1 MAAFEVDFFGGQD
14 SVTDTSSGS
23 AGVAVAEQPVAE
35 QVAEPTTETSGP
47 GSHCATPAK
56 TATEWL
62 ANGGTFGSY
71 PHPDESE
78 SESYLT
84 ENSDGSESADDEE
97 NISDELRE
105 ARREFIR
112 ASIELARAKKA
123 QKRCQKRFDYC
134 LEMMMDLTQDQIG
147 GDDSDDS
154 DGESDGD
161 SDEPHSA
168 TVADSTPVAPA
179 AHIREVISRDE
190 WQKVSIDQLGLKES
204 LCEKLKEAG
213 LDTIGRLESRR
224 AEIYSGF
231 EKWPKGIGQ
240 AKVTE
245 IENAVLDWLA
255 KNRQDDDKISTSTEG
270 ELADSV
276 DPDALET
283 TEPVGETITQEPV
296 PPVPETE
303 INREIFESGRQA
315 YDQNAKVDEC
325 PWTPGAEA
333 DSWIAGWKSAQAED
347 KPKSTVAATV
357 VTDLLEGL

>member
-23 AGVAVAEQPVAE
+23 AGVAVAEPPVAE
-35 QVAEPTTETSGP
+35 QVAEVAAEPATEPAAETSGP

-56 TATEWL
+56 TVTEWL
-62 ANGGTFGSY
+62 NH
-71 PHPDESE
+71 HPDRLDSE
-78 SESYLT
+78 SDLT
-84 ENSDGSESADDEE
+84 EDSDGDEPSGDDEE

-105 ARREFIR
+105 AQREFIR
-112 ASIELARAKKA
+112 SSMELARAKKA

-147 GDDSDDS
+147 GDDSDEG

-161 SDEPHSA
+161 CDGPESA
-168 TVADSTPVAPA
+168 TVAGSSPA
-179 AHIREVISRDE
+179 SPAEPIREVSRDE
-190 WQKVSIDQLGLKES
+190 WQKVSIDQLGLKET

-245 IENAVLDWLA
+245 IENAVLNWLA
-255 KNRQDDDKISTSTEG
+255 KNRQDDDKITTAGDG

-276 DPDALET
+276 DPDSPDT

-296 PPVPETE
+296 PPVP
-303 INREIFESGRQA
+303 INPDIFESGRQA
-315 YDQNAKVDEC
+315 YDQNANVDEC
-325 PWTPGAEA
+325 PWTPGVEA
-333 DSWIAGWKSAQAED
+333 DSWIAGWNSAQAED
-347 KPKSTVAATV
+347 EPKPKAAV

>member
-1 MAAFEVDFFGGQD
+1 MAAFEVDFFGSQN

-23 AGVAVAEQPVAE
+23 AGTAVAEPPVAE
-35 QVAEPTTETSGP
+35 QVVGSVAEPATDQPAEPATETTGP

-56 TATEWL
+56 TVTEWL
-62 ANGGTFGSY
+62 IH
-71 PHPDESE
+71 HPDRSE
-78 SESYLT
+78 SESDLT
-84 ENSDGSESADDEE
+84 EPIDDDDEE

-134 LEMMMDLTQDQIG
+134 LETMMDLTQDQIG
-147 GDDSDDS
+147 GEDPEDD
-154 DGESDGD
+154 GGSDGD
-161 SDEPHSA
+161 SDKPHSS
-168 TVADSTPVAPA
+168 TVGDPSTPAAPA
-179 AHIREVISRDE
+179 EPVREVSRDE
-190 WQKVSIDQLGLKES
+190 WQTVSIDQLGLKES

-245 IENAVLDWLA
+245 IENAVLEWLA
-255 KNRQDDDKISTSTEG
+255 KNRQDDDKIATAIDG

-276 DPDALET
+276 DPDAPET
-283 TEPVGETITQEPV
+283 TEPVGETIAQEPET
-296 PPVPETE
+296 PAPETE

-333 DSWIAGWKSAQAED
+333 DSWIAGWNSAKADD
-347 KPKSTVAATV
+347 KPKSTATSTV